1 MINNHKATMKL
12 KNNKTQSGEWKIQ
25 LSMHVNFISSNDTGE
40 IRTIYVW
47 SDNAEILMGNE
58 TNDIIKKLFRSFL
71 NNYQKEE
78 QIMRGGSNF
87 NFESVELLDYH
98 VHKISLKRG
107 KSYIK
112 SLEWLENKKETIN
125 PKNGDSNCFQYAITV
140 VLNPQNI

>member
-78 QIMRGGSNF
+78 QIMRGGSDF

-98 VHKISLKRG
+98 LHKISLKRG
-107 KSYIK
+107 ISYIK
-112 SLEWLENKKETIN
+112 SPEWLENKKGN
-125 PKNGDSNCFQYAITV
+125 KSKNGDDNCFQYAITV
-140 VLNPQNI
+140 ALNLQNI

>member
-1 MINNHKATMKL
+1 MKL

-78 QIMRGGSNF
+78 QMMRGGSDF

-98 VHKISLKRG
+98 LHKISLKRG
-107 KSYIK
+107 ISYIK
-112 SLEWLENKKETIN
+112 SPEWLENKKDN
-125 PKNGDSNCFQYAITV
+125 KSQKW
-140 VLNPQNI
+140 

>member
-1 MINNHKATMKL
+1 MKL

-40 IRTIYVW
+40 IHTIYVW

-107 KSYIK
+107 KLYVK

-125 PKNGDSNCFQYAITV
+125 PKNGDNNCFQYAITV
-140 VLNPQNI
+140 ALNPQNI